1 MTYSILISEPMA
13 EEGLLVLKAATDLLI
28 DYEPGITRERLLAI
42 IPRYH
47 ALLVRSQT
55 RVDKEL
61 IGNGAN
67 LKLIGRAGVGLDN
80 IDKACA
86 EQQKINVINTP
97 TGNSIATAELTFALM
112 LGLARPTHQASF
124 ELKQGQWNRGIHIG
138 TELYGKTLGI
148 IGFGNVGRLVSDRA
162 QAFGMQVYAYD
173 PFAPV
178 ELFCEHNVKKV
189 SLNEIFAASDYLT
202 LHCQLTQETRHL
214 INRENIRLM
223 KKGLRLI
230 NAARGELIE
239 NEALLAGLT
248 SGQID
253 KAALDV
259 FAIEPPPSN
268 DALICHPRILPTP
281 HLGASTKEAQLKVST
296 MLAEQVCGFFS
307 MFDKQKN

>member
-1 MTYSILISEPMA
+1 MAYSILISEPMA
-13 EEGLLVLKAATDLLI
+13 EEGLLVLNAQADLLV
-28 DYEPGITRERLLAI
+28 DFEPSITRARLLEI
-42 IPRYH
+42 IPRYD

-55 RVDKEL
+55 KVDQEL
-61 IGNGAN
+61 IGKGAN
-67 LKLIGRAGVGLDN
+67 LKLVGRAGVGLDN

-86 EQQKINVINTP
+86 ERQKINVINTP
-97 TGNSIATAELTFALM
+97 LGNSIATAELTFALM

-162 QAFGMQVYAYD
+162 QAFGMQVQAYD
-173 PFAPV
+173 PFAPS
-178 ELFCEHNVKKV
+178 ELFSGQNVKKV
-189 SLNEIFAASDYLT
+189 SLNEIFASSDYLT

-214 INRENIRLM
+214 INRAIIKLM

-230 NAARGELIE
+230 NAARGELID
-239 NEALLAGLT
+239 NEALLDGLN

-259 FAIEPPPSN
+259 FAVEPPPSN
-268 DALICHPRILPTP
+268 DTVICHPRILATP

-296 MLAEQVCGFFS
+296 MLAEQVCVFF
-307 MFDKQKN
+307 KTLG